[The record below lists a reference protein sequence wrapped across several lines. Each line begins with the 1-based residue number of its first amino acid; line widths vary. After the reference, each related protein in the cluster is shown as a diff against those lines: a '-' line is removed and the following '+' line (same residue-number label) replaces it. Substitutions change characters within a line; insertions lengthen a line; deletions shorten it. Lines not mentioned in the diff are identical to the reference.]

1 MKAGEARDETD
12 DFVRLPVPKIQQV
25 FHWDCGL
32 ACARMAT
39 QYVRGVGEEEF
50 QGACERLHLRDSVWT
65 IDLAYLLV
73 ALNVRHRFCTQT
85 VGVDRGYRNQ
95 SFYRRHFETDEER
108 VNRLFQMAASNGVV
122 VEKRSVSVG
131 EVERHL
137 AGGHIAIV
145 LTDASVLSCDLCP
158 PSADAGGTTAAAAV
172 SGGSPYSEAGDL
184 GDGVDGDAERRAG
197 WSSSLVSGCC
207 CCCCLPAL
215 GADCCVLC
223 QRRQEY
229 QGHFVTLCGYSRS
242 ARAIFYNN
250 PAFSDRMCSC
260 TVKNFNDSRKSY
272 GTDEDILFIYKD
284 S

>member
-1 MKAGEARDETD
+1 MKEGEARDETD

-122 VEKRSVSVG
+122 VEK
-131 EVERHL
+131 
-137 AGGHIAIV
+137 
-145 LTDASVLSCDLCP
+145 
-158 PSADAGGTTAAAAV
+158 
-172 SGGSPYSEAGDL
+172 SGGRRKPVFGGRRRWRRRGRGCRATRRLVVEPRLWLLLLLACAGRRLLRVVPTAPRVPGPLCYPVWLQPLRTCHLLQQPRLLRPYVQLHCEELQRLKEKLRHRRGHSVRIQGFLAQVPLTHPSTTPQTTCDMAAQL
-184 GDGVDGDAERRAG
+184 AVDPRLYYCETI
-197 WSSSLVSGCC
+197 SV
-207 CCCCLPAL
+207 
-215 GADCCVLC
+215 
-223 QRRQEY
+223 
-229 QGHFVTLCGYSRS
+229 
-242 ARAIFYNN
+242 
-250 PAFSDRMCSC
+250 
-260 TVKNFNDSRKSY
+260 
-272 GTDEDILFIYKD
+272 
-284 S
+284 

>member
-1 MKAGEARDETD
+1 MKEGEARDETD

-73 ALNVRHRFCTQT
+73 ALN
-85 VGVDRGYRNQ
+85 

-158 PSADAGGTTAAAAV
+158 PSADAGGTTAAVA
-172 SGGSPYSEAGDL
+172 GGSPYSEAGDV
-184 GDGVDGDAERRAG
+184 GDDVDGGAERRAG

-207 CCCCLPAL
+207 CCLPAL
-215 GADCCVLC
+215 GAGCCVLC

-272 GTDEDILFIYKD
+272 GTDEDILFVYKD

>member
-1 MKAGEARDETD
+1 LDNCLSARIECYPLIYGVSRNLG
-12 DFVRLPVPKIQQV
+12 FS
-25 FHWDCGL
+25 
-32 ACARMAT
+32 RMPIL
-39 QYVRGVGEEEF
+39 YVRGVGEEEF

-158 PSADAGGTTAAAAV
+158 PC
-172 SGGSPYSEAGDL
+172 
-184 GDGVDGDAERRAG
+184 
-197 WSSSLVSGCC
+197 CC